1 MASPEAN
8 AALARHFLQAY
19 AARDLATIA
28 GLISDDALLRDWNL
42 ERRGREAFL
51 AETRHNV
58 EQAASITIDIEHL
71 HATSDSVVAELL
83 ITVDRE
89 IRLRVVDVFDIDA
102 SGRVSAVRSYKGLDP

>member
-51 AETRHNV
+51 AETRHNF
-58 EQAASITIDIEHL
+58 EQAACITIDIEHL
-71 HATSDSVVAELL
+71 HATSDKRLPLRASISVTGTTAP
-83 ITVDRE
+83 R
-89 IRLRVVDVFDIDA
+89 RLMTPRANTGIIGTIVI
-102 SGRVSAVRSYKGLDP
+102 AV